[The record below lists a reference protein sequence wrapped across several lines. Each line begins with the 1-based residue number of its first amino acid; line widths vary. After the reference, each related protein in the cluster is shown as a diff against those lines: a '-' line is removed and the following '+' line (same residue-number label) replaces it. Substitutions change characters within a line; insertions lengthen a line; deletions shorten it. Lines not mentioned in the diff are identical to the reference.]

1 MKKICLTATVGLFL
15 SLCTNTLQA
24 QTALTKLNQVELMKQ
39 FIGMWK
45 AEPDKETNVIVNNKP
60 YGKAI
65 EGNFK
70 IVTKD
75 KILDLGKQLWGY
87 DEKNDKFIVTFV
99 NKSSPQIDINAYWF
113 TSRNICEAVPFQDIS
128 NPKNSTY
135 KWKQE
140 FKSHDLY
147 IETLT
152 KNDTVIQVLTFKR
165 EPKVINQLRIGKITW
180 SGNLAYNADTLNEVL
195 GLRTGDNYDPLE
207 IKKCLNE
214 DVSLLYLDD
223 GYAWYR
229 ADFVE
234 NQNINNIVD
243 LTISVFEGSI
253 AKIGEISVTV
263 NLKVPSSDILKNI
276 ELKSGDLWSKTKIMN
291 SILTIASM
299 GKIDAE
305 KIADYPTQ
313 NMEKSTK
320 DYAIMDV
327 VFGPFKTNK
336 K

>member
-1 MKKICLTATVGLFL
+1 MKTLCLTTMIVVFLLFCANGIQ
-15 SLCTNTLQA
+15 S
-24 QTALTKLNQVELMKQ
+24 QTTQTKLNQVELMKQ
-39 FIGMWK
+39 FIGTWK
-45 AEPDKETNVIVNNKP
+45 AEPDKETNVIVNIKP
-60 YGKAI
+60 FGKAI

-75 KILDLGKQLWGY
+75 KILELGKQLWGY
-87 DEKNDKFIVTFV
+87 DEKNDKFIAAFSR
-99 NKSSPQIDINAYWF
+99 KYSPQIDINAYWF
-113 TSRNICEAVPFQDIS
+113 ASKSICETVPFQDIS

-140 FKSHDLY
+140 FRSRDLY
-147 IETLT
+147 IETMT
-152 KNDTVIQVLTFKR
+152 KNDTVVQILTFIR
-165 EPKVINQLRIGKITW
+165 EPIVSNQLRIGKITW

-195 GLRTGDNYDPLE
+195 GLKTGDNYDPLE
-207 IKKCLNE
+207 VKKCLNE
-214 DVSLLYLDD
+214 DVSSLYLDN
-223 GYAWYR
+223 GYPWYR

-243 LTISVFEGSI
+243 LAISVFEGSI

-263 NLKVPSSDILKNI
+263 NIKVPSSDILKNI
-276 ELKSGDLWSKTKIMN
+276 ELKSGDLWSKTKIIN

-299 GKIDAE
+299 GKIDPE

-313 NMEKSTK
+313 NMGKSTK
-320 DYAIMDV
+320 EYAIMDL
-327 VFGPFKTNK
+327 VFGVTETNK